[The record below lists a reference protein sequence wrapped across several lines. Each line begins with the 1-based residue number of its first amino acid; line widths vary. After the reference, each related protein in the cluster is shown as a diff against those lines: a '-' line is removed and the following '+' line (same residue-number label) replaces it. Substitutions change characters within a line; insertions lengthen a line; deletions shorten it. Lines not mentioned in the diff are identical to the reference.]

1 MVTLKEVNLILQIIR
16 TIILRCGRQKS
27 YIGVCACIRAN
38 LLYELIKWLIHQC
51 VAVAELM
58 TLINNNESIILV
70 LKCSLKFTSISTV
83 IVVIF
88 PTFILGNIP
97 DSSCYYEVNVGCNLL
112 VRIFVEHGNSLLP
125 TRLNG
130 RRGNDQHLT
139 FPIIIFWYGKKTLDD
154 KRSNDC
160 LTKSNHV
167 SQHKTTIFAHNTKTS
182 FDGFYL
188 ILQFVNLW
196 W

>member
-1 MVTLKEVNLILQIIR
+1 MIALKEVNLILQIIW

-27 YIGVCACIRAN
+27 NIGVCACIRAN
-38 LLYELIKWLIHQC
+38 LLYQLVKRLIHQC

-83 IVVIF
+83 IVAIF
-88 PTFILGNIP
+88 PTFILGNIS
-97 DSSCYYEVNVGCNLL
+97 DSSCCYEVNVWRNLL

-130 RRGNDQHLT
+130 RRSNDQHLT
-139 FPIIIFWYGKKTLDD
+139 FSTIIFWYGKKTLDD

-167 SQHKTTIFAHNTKTS
+167 SQHKTTMFAHNAKTS

-188 ILQFVNLW
+188 IFQFVNL
-196 W
+196 

>member
-1 MVTLKEVNLILQIIR
+1 
-16 TIILRCGRQKS
+16 
-27 YIGVCACIRAN
+27 
-38 LLYELIKWLIHQC
+38 
-51 VAVAELM
+51 M

-70 LKCSLKFTSISTV
+70 LKCSLKFTSISTI
-83 IVVIF
+83 IVAIF
-88 PTFILGNIP
+88 PTFILGNIS
-97 DSSCYYEVNVGCNLL
+97 DSSCCNEVNVGRNLL

-139 FPIIIFWYGKKTLDD
+139 FSTIIFWYGEKTLDD

-167 SQHKTTIFAHNTKTS
+167 SQHKTTMFAHDAKTS
-182 FDGFYL
+182 LDGFYL
-188 ILQFVNLW
+188 ISQFVNL
-196 W
+196 